1 MNIKKKLPFYYAF
14 YLSTLGVSLAVT
26 FVMGVFISMTNGAIG
41 MGGDWRNVLI
51 KICLFYPVIGLAADF
66 LNKETVRKDEYY
78 FYYNAACSKWEL
90 WVVAFIQAS
99 LVSFILF
106 SIAGIWL

>member
-14 YLSTLGVSLAVT
+14 YLSTLGVSLSVT
-26 FVMGVFISMTNGAIG
+26 LVMGVFISMTNDGGG
-41 MGGDWRNVLI
+41 MGGYWRNVLI
-51 KICLFYPVIGLAADF
+51 KILLFYPVIGLAADF
-66 LNKETVRKDEYY
+66 LNKETVKKDEYY
-78 FYYNAACSKWEL
+78 FYYNAGCCKWEL

-106 SIAGIWL
+106 CIAGIWI